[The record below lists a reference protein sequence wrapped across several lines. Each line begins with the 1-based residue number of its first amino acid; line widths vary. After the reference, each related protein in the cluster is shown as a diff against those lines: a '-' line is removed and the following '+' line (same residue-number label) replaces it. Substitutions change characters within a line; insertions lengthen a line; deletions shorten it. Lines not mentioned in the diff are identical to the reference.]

1 MEEQSKQ
8 VFIGVLAEILEQFA
22 FVFLE
27 EDPSPPD
34 PPDQGPPIWA
44 EIGFSSRE
52 RSGRF
57 AMATSFALC
66 SEVAQNVL
74 GVDGETD
81 LPCDSSR
88 SALQEMVNI
97 ACGNL
102 LARLYGTEEMFEMS
116 VPACRDIS
124 AEEWNN
130 MANRE
135 GVVCL
140 SAEEEPVLAQ
150 MVLD

>member
-1 MEEQSKQ
+1 
-8 VFIGVLAEILEQFA
+8 
-22 FVFLE
+22 
-27 EDPSPPD
+27 
-34 PPDQGPPIWA
+34 
-44 EIGFSSRE
+44 
-52 RSGRF
+52 
-57 AMATSFALC
+57 
-66 SEVAQNVL
+66 
-74 GVDGETD
+74 
-81 LPCDSSR
+81 
-88 SALQEMVNI
+88 
-97 ACGNL
+97 